1 MLTVISVTLA
11 FALGIIWGL
20 YVANEL
26 LLVLIFLFFAMLI
39 ILINSKFN
47 NISKNFTGIILIF
60 IIFLFGLAYSTYI
73 VKKYENKYAERRHTF
88 NGNNCI
94 YKYNK

>member
-26 LLVLIFLFFAMLI
+26 LLVLIFLFLAMLI
-39 ILINSKFN
+39 ILLNSKFN
-47 NISKNFTGIILIF
+47 NISRNFISIILIF
-60 IIFLFGLAYSTYI
+60 IIFLIGLSYSTYI
-73 VKKYENKYAERRHTF
+73 VKRYENKYVER
-88 NGNNCI
+88 
-94 YKYNK
+94 